1 MAEMIKKRTGNNK
14 AEWSEDAL
22 RMLKE
27 LATAKV
33 QGRPY
38 SDPNLG
44 YVQKM
49 IPLLEVEPRGKPP
62 EEYFRFQRKKKGMP
76 PPRAMPSPS
85 DGSTMSEHDR
95 KKLAK
100 ECSSIYQE
108 RASIYDGHDLEREY
122 ELREEL
128 IERVA
133 RELSITR
140 KFSSV
145 IRTDPRSSDFDF
157 EDKECIVNVSA
168 DFVRSAVGRPIHLK
182 SF

>member
-128 IERVA
+128 IEHLA
-133 RELSITR
+133 ADLFSLSGGWCY
-140 KFSSV
+140 FC
-145 IRTDPRSSDFDF
+145 PLSDFRSD
-157 EDKECIVNVSA
+157 IVSLYE
-168 DFVRSAVGRPIHLK
+168 LK
-182 SF
+182 MARKMGE

>member
-22 RMLKE
+22 HMLKE

-108 RASIYDGHDLEREY
+108 RAI
-122 ELREEL
+122 
-128 IERVA
+128 A
-133 RELSITR
+133 
-140 KFSSV
+140 
-145 IRTDPRSSDFDF
+145 
-157 EDKECIVNVSA
+157 
-168 DFVRSAVGRPIHLK
+168 
-182 SF
+182 